1 VCTRDFNRAH
11 LRGRSTSPL
20 GAMSRR
26 LSWLFALAAYVLPPV
41 WAAFALD
48 ADMKTQ
54 RQVHGFVCGLPL
66 LGIMFVACIAS
77 AALSV
82 LGTAFG
88 VASFCAAPAPRS
100 LVRVAELAALVLP
113 FLAASTYV
121 ALLLGA

>member
-1 VCTRDFNRAH
+1 
-11 LRGRSTSPL
+11 
-20 GAMSRR
+20 MSRR
-26 LSWLFALAAYVLPPV
+26 LSLLFALAAYVLPPV
-41 WAAFALD
+41 WAAFAMD

-88 VASFCAAPAPRS
+88 VASFRAAPAPRS
-100 LVRVAELAALVLP
+100 LLRVAELAALVLP